1 MGLAWT
7 SHGGSTLFIETIKQK
22 RRARSKSDEG
32 DETGNGKIE
41 FTGNYVFLA
50 PPLRKVYVFSKLLRR

>member
-41 FTGNYVFLA
+41 FTGNYVCLA
-50 PPLRKVYVFSKLLRR
+50 PPLRMAYIFSKLLRR